1 MTQRNTII
9 IENPIQQEIDD
20 ELERGDIIGGTLQTE
35 TGVIIDQ
42 SCIVFDTMQS
52 FEVFKN
58 TLKTMFSD
66 EVTNTEFK
74 INYIIKM
81 EKKNLSFVSYDGK
94 WPNLCSGNL
103 ILAINGQEIKFP
115 YKCLSSGGSVSYDD
129 EGSSIESG
137 YWTIDIWPEKFP
149 EWLKEQAIELVNE
162 NIDQGCCG
170 GCI

>member
-1 MTQRNTII
+1 
-9 IENPIQQEIDD
+9 
-20 ELERGDIIGGTLQTE
+20 
-35 TGVIIDQ
+35 
-42 SCIVFDTMQS
+42 
-52 FEVFKN
+52 
-58 TLKTMFSD
+58 
-66 EVTNTEFK
+66 
-74 INYIIKM
+74 M

-103 ILAINGQEIKFP
+103 ILAINEQEIKFP
-115 YKCLSSGGSVSYDD
+115 DQCLSSGGSVSYDD

-137 YWTIDIWPEKFP
+137 YWTIDTWPEKFP